1 MPENDDSIPDMVDV
15 MDPAVNIL
23 SVLGLTVVTAL
34 FVAGVSVAKQW
45 YIFSMQRIAPNRI

>member
-1 MPENDDSIPDMVDV
+1 MPENDDDIPDMVDV
-15 MDPAVNIL
+15 MGLCVNIL
-23 SVLGLTVVTAL
+23 CVLGLTVVTVL